1 MMQAKAIGARKD
13 YMGYGLAVVLAG
25 VLALVL
31 LNPSESQQARYQ
43 PHEAIFARKILF
55 SDRIDGGISIRDA
68 ATGQLIGEIQPGEGG
83 FVRGALRG
91 FIRERRLENPGAES
105 PLRLAA
111 LQGGAIILEDPASG
125 RWTDLRAFGATN
137 LQSFAEILF
146 KKNEEGKCPKK
157 ATIGG
162 AGALMCPVPSK
173 SNAASIV
180 SMPMPCLKMWC
191 CVPVIR

>member
-31 LNPSESQQARYQ
+31 LNPSESQQAGYQ

-146 KKNEEGKCPKK
+146 KKNEEGK
-157 ATIGG
+157 
-162 AGALMCPVPSK
+162 
-173 SNAASIV
+173 
-180 SMPMPCLKMWC
+180 
-191 CVPVIR
+191 